1 MNVRTVVDTVKLR
14 SGFGI
19 HFEEQQHALEKMK
32 MLVRNTYWRGKKGNL
47 PFEKGILCGIKSII
61 ALQKDIKDCGYK
73 YILTSRTNSDCVENI
88 FSCIRGLGGPNNNP
102 DRLEAMQRAKI
113 RMLST
118 NVDHIV
124 PISNPNVEAVTN
136 EQFVTENLQGG
147 RGNIQRWVDREF
159 LEEQRA

>member
-1 MNVRTVVDTVKLR
+1 MNARTMVDTVKQR
-14 SGFGI
+14 CGFGI
-19 HFEEQQHALEKMK
+19 HLEEQKQALEKMK
-32 MLVRNTYWRGKKGNL
+32 MLVRNTYWKGKKGNL

-61 ALQKDIKDCGYK
+61 ALQKDLQDCGYK

-102 DRLEAMQRAKI
+102 DRLEAMQRVKI
-113 RMLST
+113 RMLSS

-124 PISNPNVEAVTN
+124 PVTNPNVEAVTN
-136 EQFVTENLQGG
+136 EQFVTANLQGG
-147 RGNIQRWVDREF
+147 RSNVQRRADREF